1 MRHEG
6 RHLAITRVG
15 RRPRTVAIEVEN
27 QAAPVGGCPGAN
39 VHHRRV
45 PQPSTEV
52 EVDAARGSG
61 RIACQLHERKRGA
74 CDVSLERREVGQGDD
89 ERGYRHPC
97 GLRHNDEPGD
107 AARERRDQE
116 HRYRAHRPLHI
127 GVHALQMG
135 CHPEAPDAH
144 GPRREQDA
152 EGVVP
157 GVHRGQVD
165 DGEADPQARIA
176 VAASLQIEARHRH
189 EQDREVRLWQ
199 DAAEKR
205 KRGVG
210 DDVEQRAED
219 HRSQE
224 DLAPELPLL
233 VSLPVAD
240 YVTCC
245 GSRHPDHRHDVV
257 LAVENDPEHGDGKSR
272 EHECSRFDRLLYGR
286 WREPQPAAQGS
297 GHSVPT
303 RSIDMSVS
311 MTASPTTQPRR
322 FLDLSTAS
330 NNSGFEAAVMT
341 TTSISPP
348 AGAVPAEGSFGYLAS
363 HSS

>member
-1 MRHEG
+1 
-6 RHLAITRVG
+6 
-15 RRPRTVAIEVEN
+15 
-27 QAAPVGGCPGAN
+27 
-39 VHHRRV
+39 
-45 PQPSTEV
+45 
-52 EVDAARGSG
+52 
-61 RIACQLHERKRGA
+61 
-74 CDVSLERREVGQGDD
+74 
-89 ERGYRHPC
+89 
-97 GLRHNDEPGD
+97 
-107 AARERRDQE
+107 
-116 HRYRAHRPLHI
+116 
-127 GVHALQMG
+127 
-135 CHPEAPDAH
+135 
-144 GPRREQDA
+144 
-152 EGVVP
+152 
-157 GVHRGQVD
+157 
-165 DGEADPQARIA
+165 
-176 VAASLQIEARHRH
+176 
-189 EQDREVRLWQ
+189 DREVRLWQ

-286 WREPQPAAQGS
+286 WLEPQPAAQGS

-303 RSIDMSVS
+303 RLIDMSVS

-341 TTSISPP
+341 TTSIPPP

-363 HSS
+363 HSSCVQRSRGDPDGSSPGAHRTTRPPSRMQSHASEAAIRAIWSAVSSDGGTGSR